1 LSALNITVT
10 EVAPPVVDTPAV
22 AHRKVAKM
30 DARQVAEQALS
41 AAARGAK
48 EVYPGPARWLPLLL
62 RIAPSLA
69 EAIVAKS

>member
-1 LSALNITVT
+1 
-10 EVAPPVVDTPAV
+10 
-22 AHRKVAKM
+22 M